1 MSGTH
6 CESFWLSETYLGYLF
21 ISIHLSVLCMC
32 ACTHTYT
39 HTHTIQYMIK
49 ELNALV
55 YPLKKLSK
63 YVLNICLMSCTVAC
77 TGLIVIYYVDEDFNI
92 KLNTN
97 SEELSVLQVTFI
109 FKFPW
114 LSLTHFDRDNF
125 KQIRTVGSAGLF
137 RYSDELK
144 LKSCQVLSWLSL
156 K

>member
-6 CESFWLSETYLGYLF
+6 YESFWLSETYLGYLF

-32 ACTHTYT
+32 ACTHIYT

-55 YPLKKLSK
+55 YPFKKLSK

-114 LSLTHFDRDNF
+114 LSLTYFDRDNF

-144 LKSCQVLSWLSL
+144 LKSCQVLAWLSL

>member
-1 MSGTH
+1 MCVWLATVRVSGCQKH
-6 CESFWLSETYLGYLF
+6 ILVIFLF
-21 ISIHLSVLCMC
+21 PFILVS
-32 ACTHTYT
+32 YW
-39 HTHTIQYMIK
+39 HTHTQNIQYMIK

-55 YPLKKLSK
+55 YSFKKLSK
-63 YVLNICLMSCTVAC
+63 YVLNICFMSCTVAC
-77 TGLIVIYYVDEDFNI
+77 TGLIVIYYVDKDFNI

-109 FKFPW
+109 FKFLW

-125 KQIRTVGSAGLF
+125 KHWRTVGSAGLF

-144 LKSCQVLSWLSL
+144 LKRCQVLAWLSL

>member
-6 CESFWLSETYLGYLF
+6 YESFWLSETYLGYLF

-55 YPLKKLSK
+55 YPFKKLSK

-114 LSLTHFDRDNF
+114 LSLTYFDRDNF

-144 LKSCQVLSWLSL
+144 LKSCQVLAWLSL